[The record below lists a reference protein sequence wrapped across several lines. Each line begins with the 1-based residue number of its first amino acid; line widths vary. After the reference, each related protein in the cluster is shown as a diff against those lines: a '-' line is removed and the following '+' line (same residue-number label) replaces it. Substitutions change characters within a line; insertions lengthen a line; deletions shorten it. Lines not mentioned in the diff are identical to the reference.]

1 MNGTFYHLISGYA
14 KSYLLTIFMVSN
26 IALLS
31 TLAKSGHFYESSS
44 KKVANFA
51 EKSKNISVSDSIL
64 SFDEAEIL
72 EGSIN
77 FIEMEKEIAANLNL
91 SPQDGELYWQYLQS
105 QIHQDKL
112 DFLNG
117 GYKSYTASGFP
128 NYVTAITQSYINQYA
143 AFLPNKAAFELQ
155 MAEQNA
161 LNNVQAVPVGP
172 CTNMG
177 FTNGLTGWTVR
188 NGDAATTCITN
199 APAAPCA
206 GAAGQAATPRVT
218 VKAAGFDPIVPT
230 LPLVPPGATNS
241 AMIEDYLNGGHI
253 SMLSQT
259 FAVTATNNV
268 FTYKYAVVLEN
279 PIGGHT
285 YNQRPFF
292 KVTMSASTSGNIQC
306 GDYYQVV
313 DPPFV
318 SGFDSMKVVDPY
330 KAQDPVNDPDNNPMD
345 IYYRPWTTITIPLQ
359 AYVGQNVTVTFIA
372 SDCEPG
378 GHRGYAYVWA
388 ECSALPPIQTSS
400 ICLSEVLSYT
410 VPAGFQSY
418 KWEGPGIV
426 GRTDTSIVKVDQPGN
441 YDLILTSIPT
451 TDTTLP
457 CYDTLKFIVLQHC
470 APPPID
476 TALCETVQGSGTTTG
491 VNLNNYNTKITA
503 FNPTGT
509 VQGWY
514 SGKPATTANKIA
526 TPTNVTVSNGGK
538 YYAVITYPT
547 IGGDTAELDFVVNP
561 LPVINFPAISPLC
574 QGGPAYQITG
584 VTPGG
589 GTFSGTNVTATGL
602 FTPSA
607 VGSYTIKY
615 VYTNANG
622 CTNSATQTI
631 VVNPPPTATAANQTV
646 CSTVS
651 TISLSGTVTN
661 ASGEKWIGG
670 SGSFSNSAILTPTYT
685 PTATELAGTSIKL
698 DLIAL
703 PLSGCSADTQKI
715 TITVVAAPK
724 VTAHDTTIC
733 ATTSSIVI
741 TRATENNAASIAWSA
756 PSGSFSNTSILASTY
771 TPTIT
776 TGSVILT
783 LTGNANSPC
792 ANTSTT
798 MNVTVVPAPKVTVHD
813 TTVCS
818 IPTIIINDATAS
830 NTASVV
836 WSGAGTF
843 GNANSLVTTYTPPSI
858 TSGTV
863 TLKLTGNANSP
874 CANTSTTMNVTVV
887 PAPVVTV
894 ADTTICSTTSSIVI
908 ARATESNAASVVW
921 SAPSGSFSNTSI
933 LASTYTPTITTGS
946 VILTLTGNANA
957 PCANTSTTMKVTVVP
972 APKVT
977 AHDTTVCSIPTI
989 TINTATASNTASVV
1003 WSGAGTFG
1011 NANSLVTTYTPPSIT
1026 SGTVTLKLTGNANSP
1041 CANTSTTM
1049 NVTVVPAPVVTVA
1062 DTTICSTTSS
1072 IVIARVTESNAASIA
1087 WSAPSGSFSNTSIL
1101 ASTYTPTITTGSVI
1115 LTLKGNA
1122 NSPCANTSATMK
1134 VTVVPAPVVSATD
1147 TTICFTT
1154 PYITTNAKASNVA
1167 SVVWKDNS
1175 NTGTFGNINS
1185 LATIYTPTIT
1195 SGSVTLTL
1203 TGVANA
1209 PCANVTATAKVT
1221 VIPAPKVTTSDTIIC
1236 ATTSSITI
1244 TSANAIN
1251 TSSVKWSAPSGSFGN
1266 ASALSTTYIPS
1277 ISSGL
1282 VTLTLESNAN
1292 APCANTSATMNVIV
1306 VSAPKVTA
1314 TDTTICST
1322 IPSIT
1327 IVRAT
1332 EKNTAAITWS
1342 ASSDSGV
1349 FVNNSILETIFTP
1362 SFTSGTVTLTLT
1374 GDANL
1379 PCANVSATMKVTVI
1393 ATPKVTVHDT
1403 VICSTTPSVTINTA
1417 SQSNT
1422 TSLIWKDES
1431 ATGAFNNTGLLSPT
1445 YTPTI
1450 TSGSVWLVLIGVA
1463 NSPCA
1468 NVKDSMT
1475 VTVIAAPKVTAHD
1488 TTVCSVPTIIIND
1501 ATETNTASV
1510 AWSGP
1515 GTFGSANS
1523 IVTTYTPPSITSGTV
1538 KLILTGIANSPC
1550 ANVKDSMLV
1559 TVIPSPVVTVTDTT
1573 VCSTTH
1579 SISIAN
1585 ATAIDTSSVAWSAPS
1600 GSFSN
1605 VSSLITT
1612 YTLPAITSGTV
1623 TLTLLGNAVSPCKN
1637 VKDSMIVKV
1646 IPAPIVNAGPD
1657 QTVCSSSPAVT
1668 LAGDTLYVKAF
1679 SWSNGTG
1686 TITSV
1691 SNLQAGY
1698 TPSSTE
1704 IAAGKATL
1712 VLTDTALTP
1721 CANITDTISI
1731 TIIQA
1736 PQVNAGPNQTVC
1748 ATSPAVILAGDTL
1761 HVKGFSWGNGTGTF
1775 TSVSNLQAGYTPSST
1790 EIAAGKAT
1798 LILTDMAL
1806 TPCTN
1811 STDTMSITIIP
1822 PPVVNAGP
1830 DQVVCLTSALVTL
1843 AGDTSNVSG
1852 FSWSPVN
1859 TLTGGT
1865 FASSTILNPQYT
1877 PSNADILNGQAV
1889 LVLTGMGIV
1898 PCASVTDSVSIINI
1912 PLPIIQVNDTAVC
1925 TGQPAVLKAHVLNR
1939 PFFQKYNLT
1948 LDWSWQIGATA
1959 APSQDSVLTT
1969 KTGGVYHIT
1978 ANASGCTGTDS
1989 GTVTL
1994 YPLPLANLPASVKF
2008 CPDTLSEYPLN
2019 AGTGSTYKYF
2029 WIPTNDTVSQIY
2041 VSAPGE
2047 YIVTI
2052 TTKHNCTASS
2062 KTIVQEVCPPRL
2074 YISSAFSP
2082 NSDGSNDIYDVYS
2095 AHVGAFHML
2104 IFNRWGEVIFES
2116 QDKNHFWNGVY
2127 REDPMPIGVYPW
2139 VITYEGDTEEYK
2151 GPYNMKGSVTVVR

>member
-798 MNVTVVPAPKVTVHD
+798 MNVTVVPAPKVTV
-813 TTVCS
+813 
-818 IPTIIINDATAS
+818 
-830 NTASVV
+830 
-836 WSGAGTF
+836 
-843 GNANSLVTTYTPPSI
+843 
-858 TSGTV
+858 
-863 TLKLTGNANSP
+863 
-874 CANTSTTMNVTVV
+874 
-887 PAPVVTV
+887 
-894 ADTTICSTTSSIVI
+894 
-908 ARATESNAASVVW
+908 
-921 SAPSGSFSNTSI
+921 
-933 LASTYTPTITTGS
+933 
-946 VILTLTGNANA
+946 
-957 PCANTSTTMKVTVVP
+957 
-972 APKVT
+972 
-977 AHDTTVCSIPTI
+977 HDTTVCSIPTI